1 VLHLWYRKGGA
12 KRAPFLLF
20 LQRFLSARLRSAVMA
35 WRFVIDLSGMGG
47 TDYENSVCAAALVA
61 LLLFLPSH
69 GCTSVDTRRISGPDS
84 LTQQIDMGFT
94 GDLGIAPTMGHSV
107 PLEGEIISTPP
118 CVSETKTG
126 QDCRD

>member
-1 VLHLWYRKGGA
+1 MLHLWYRKGGA

-61 LLLFLPSH
+61 LLLSFLPTAVHPS
-69 GCTSVDTRRISGPDS
+69 TRDGSQAR
-84 LTQQIDMGFT
+84 T
-94 GDLGIAPTMGHSV
+94 A
-107 PLEGEIISTPP
+107 
-118 CVSETKTG
+118 
-126 QDCRD
+126 